1 MSTST
6 PYIYAVAGQIVSQ
19 LFAAVLLL
27 VLIGILLWIAISFG
41 VAIWAGRKVEE
52 KAINDKL

>member
-6 PYIYAVAGQIVSQ
+6 PYVSAVAGQIVSQ

-41 VAIWAGRKVEE
+41 VAIWAGLKVEE
-52 KAINDKL
+52 NTINKKL